1 MNEITNDTFDH
12 EVLESDVPVMV
23 DFYGAYCPPCR
34 ALAPLLEEL
43 ADELR
48 GRAKI
53 VKVDVTAEE
62 KLSRDFE
69 ITAVPTLVVFEQ
81 GRVVARMLGV
91 QSKARLREAL
101 GL

>member
-1 MNEITNDTFDH
+1 MIQITNSTFDH
-12 EVLESDVPVMV
+12 EVLEADVPVMV
-23 DFYGAYCPPCR
+23 DFYGSFCPPCR

-43 ADELR
+43 ADELK

-69 ITAVPTLVVFEQ
+69 ITAVPTLIAFDR
-81 GRVVARMLGV
+81 GREVARMIGV
-91 QSKARLREAL
+91 QSKERLREAL